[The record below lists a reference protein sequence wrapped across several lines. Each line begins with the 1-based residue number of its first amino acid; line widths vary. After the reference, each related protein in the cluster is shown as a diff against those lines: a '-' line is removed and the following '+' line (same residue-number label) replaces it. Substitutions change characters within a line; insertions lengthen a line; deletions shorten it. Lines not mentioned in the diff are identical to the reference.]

1 MRRMNGTCLI
11 VGSTGLLGGS
21 IRERLMAHGNPI
33 VVYPRAV
40 LDVTSV
46 DAVRT
51 ALKQTNA
58 AVLINATAMTDV
70 DGCERDPVQAE
81 KINAVAPGV
90 MATAARDCGAVMVH
104 VSTDYVFPGRT
115 EGFYEEIDQ
124 PNPINVYGKT
134 KLEGE
139 RAVAESGGEWLIVRT
154 SGLYG
159 RGGKNFI
166 CKMPELFRTAATVRV
181 IDDLHLSPTYVL
193 DLSNAIIKMLDRG
206 SRGLYHMANEGQP
219 SWYEVARVVARFL
232 GEESKL
238 VRVSHREFKFTARR
252 PINSSLIN
260 GRLLEE
266 SIWQRSWKEALHAYL
281 LTCS

>member
-1 MRRMNGTCLI
+1 MQRMDGTCL
-11 VGSTGLLGGS
+11 VLGGTGLLGGS
-21 IRERLMAHGNPI
+21 IRERLIAHGNPVI
-33 VVYPRAV
+33 VYPKKALDITKIDEVRA
-40 LDVTSV
+40 
-46 DAVRT
+46 
-51 ALKQTNA
+51 ALKQTNT

-81 KINAVAPGV
+81 LINATAPGV
-90 MATAARDCGAVMVH
+90 MAVAARECGAVMVH
-104 VSTDYVFPGRT
+104 VSTDYVFPGRA

-124 PNPINVYGKT
+124 PDPINVYGKT

-159 RGGKNFI
+159 HGGKNFI

-193 DLSNAIIKMLDRG
+193 DLSNAIIKMLDQG
-206 SRGLYHMANEGQP
+206 SRGLYHLVNEGQP

-232 GEESKL
+232 GTESRL
-238 VRVSHREFKFTARR
+238 VRASQREFKFTAKR